1 MVGSIQ
7 SVLKIAAISLLAS
20 SPVSHLHQ
28 QSNHSDSRPAYRLP
42 RNREI
47 NLFNEVGTRVWYA
60 HMLVNPTY
68 GTRSAY
74 YGSDPDTV
82 AHQLAPS
89 AVGRYELK
97 STELVRIR
105 LFDENPALLAPA
117 EQRGREFLLQPGH
130 NYRLVRLE
138 DGGVAIWTLANTGI
152 VEIRNEVSD
161 DLTYDLVHL
170 DSEGQEHRLT
180 IDIAPRGINYH
191 NVRGTIE
198 CLPGLPSQRRSNVPF
213 ATTVTAGRS
222 YVLRLDPQGRMTAT
236 EGNWDLFPV
245 ESGENK

>member
-1 MVGSIQ
+1 MSVSAR
-7 SVLKIAAISLLAS
+7 SVLGIAAVLLIAS
-20 SPVSHLHQ
+20 VSASRAQ
-28 QSNHSDSRPAYRLP
+28 QDHSSSDSRPPYRLP

-47 NLFNEVGTRVWYA
+47 NMFNEVGTRVWYA

-97 STELVRIR
+97 STELIRIR
-105 LFDENPALLAPA
+105 LFNENPALLVPS
-117 EQRGREFLLQPGH
+117 EQGGREFLLQPGH

-138 DGGVAIWTLANTGI
+138 DGGVRIWTLANTGI
-152 VEIRNEVSD
+152 VEVRNEVGE

-170 DSEGQEHRLT
+170 DAKGQEHRLT
-180 IDIAPRGINYH
+180 IDIAPKGINYH

-198 CLPGLPSQRRSNVPF
+198 CLPGLPAYVW
-213 ATTVTAGRS
+213 TADHL
-222 YVLRLDPQGRMTAT
+222 VELADPY
-236 EGNWDLFPV
+236 EWFPMEM
-245 ESGENK
+245 ESIA